1 MYKPLS
7 LQNNKIAYYFII
19 IIIRLCAFSLFL
31 IIYNYH
37 EYLTYILTFIKQI
50 ENSNFIDIIQAHTPA
65 ECGSREWCEETWKRD
80 KSNFDDYPYPYPW
93 FKQTWFKQTFLTYP
107 DYCEPYAWEVW
118 LGLDQ
123 LSHPKYEVVAD
134 AIMIASTVT
143 IVGIALSGIG
153 YFIYQW
159 FF

>member
-80 KSNFDDYPYPYPW
+80 KSNYDDYPYPYPW
-93 FKQTWFKQTFLTYP
+93 FKDSWFKNSWLNYNWMGP
-107 DYCEPYAWEVW
+107 EWKAW
-118 LGLDQ
+118 LGLD
-123 LSHPKYEVVAD
+123 HPKYEFPGDV
-134 AIMIASTVT
+134 IMLTGFLTLTGTVT
-143 IVGIALSGIG
+143 FWTAY
-153 YFIYQW
+153 YFLEWLISK
-159 FF
+159 